1 MSTSVTDRVTDHLRA
16 ALPGDPQRASVTFLG
31 VEAVDVLRFT
41 DPDSSAAGDVVF
53 ASVGCSRHPMADPTD
68 LGADPV
74 RGPRAEI
81 VVRMHAGDPLV
92 NLHRSVALLAAT
104 PSVEGVV
111 LLADALIDLGEP
123 LWSGSACTAVV
134 LAADEI
140 ADCPLDD
147 PMSPVTFLRA
157 VPITANEAAWV
168 RLRGVEE
175 LRRAW
180 DEAGID
186 VADVRRVSATP
197 GRA

>member
-1 MSTSVTDRVTDHLRA
+1 MSTSVTDRVTDHLRT

-31 VEAVDVLRFT
+31 VEAIDVLRFT
-41 DPDSSAAGDVVF
+41 DVDAGDVVF

-92 NLHRSVALLAAT
+92 DLHRSVALLAAT

-134 LAADEI
+134 LSADEI
-140 ADCPLDD
+140 GDCSLDD

-157 VPITANEAAWV
+157 IPITGNEAAWV